1 MRPLLLSWLPSS
13 VAALTLALPAAA
25 SPAAPLDRLVGQ
37 TVITALAKPPSASF
51 LAEVRDGDVG
61 GVILVGHWSSTAQMA
76 AVTRALQAAA
86 CEGGST
92 PLLLAVDQEG
102 GSTRRMPWAAPAES
116 ARSLGSSSVSHVQ
129 SEAHAAAAALRRAG
143 IGIDFAPVTDTRLS
157 PENFLGSRAFSD
169 DPTVV
174 GEDAAAFVRGLQA
187 GGVAATAK
195 HFPGLGAARENTD
208 DHAVSVQL
216 VRLQPFRDAIAAGV
230 RLVMMSNASYPHL
243 DPSGRPAVFSR
254 TIVTKLLRGSL
265 GFDGVV
271 VTDALDAPTP
281 SSTPHAPARAISA
294 GVDVLLYTSGSA
306 ARRGYE
312 SLLSDASKSAQLR
325 AQIATAVERISA
337 LKNWLGVTC

>member
-1 MRPLLLSWLPSS
+1 MRPLRLSWLPSS
-13 VAALTLALPAAA
+13 LAALALAAPAAA
-25 SPAAPLDRLVGQ
+25 TPLHRLAGEAVM
-37 TVITALAKPPSASF
+37 TALAEPPRASF
-51 LAEVRDGDVG
+51 LAQVRDGEVG
-61 GVILVGHWSSTAQMA
+61 GVILVGHWASTAQMA
-76 AVTRALQAAA
+76 DVTRTLQAAA
-86 CEGGST
+86 CERGT

-102 GSTRRMPWAAPAES
+102 GPARRMPWAAPAQS
-116 ARSLGSSSVSHVQ
+116 ARSLGALSPAHAQ
-129 SEAHAAAAALRRAG
+129 SEAHATAAALRSAG
-143 IGIDFAPVTDTRLS
+143 ISIDFAPVADTRLS
-157 PENFLGSRAFSD
+157 PGNFLGSRVFST

-174 GEDAAAFVRGLQA
+174 GQLASAFVRGLQT

-243 DPSGRPAVFSR
+243 DPTGRPAVFSR

-281 SSTPHAPARAISA
+281 NATPHAPARAIDA
-294 GVDVLLYTSGSA
+294 GVDLLLYTSGSA

-312 SLLSDASKSAQLR
+312 SLLADASQSAPLR
-325 AQIATAVERISA
+325 AQLAAAVERIRA
-337 LKNWLGVTC
+337 LKSWLGSSC

>member
-1 MRPLLLSWLPSS
+1 
-13 VAALTLALPAAA
+13 
-25 SPAAPLDRLVGQ
+25 
-37 TVITALAKPPSASF
+37 
-51 LAEVRDGDVG
+51 
-61 GVILVGHWSSTAQMA
+61 MA
-76 AVTRALQAAA
+76 AVTRTLQATA

-102 GSTRRMPWAAPAES
+102 GATRRLPWAAPAES
-116 ARSLGSSSVSHVQ
+116 ARSLGSASVSHVQ

-143 IGIDFAPVTDTRLS
+143 IVVDFAPVADTRLS
-157 PENFLGSRAFSD
+157 QQNFLGSRAFSD
-169 DPTVV
+169 DPAVV
-174 GEDAAAFVRGLQA
+174 GADAAAFVRGLQA

-216 VRLQPFRDAIAAGV
+216 VRLQPFRDAIAADV

-243 DPSGRPAVFSR
+243 DPSGQPAVFSR

-281 SSTPHAPARAISA
+281 NAMPHAPARAIGA
-294 GVDVLLYTSGSA
+294 GVDLLLYTSGSA

-312 SLLSDASKSAQLR
+312 SLLGDASTSATLR
-325 AQIATAVERISA
+325 AQLTIAVERIRA
-337 LKNWLGVTC
+337 LKAWLGSSC